1 MPRGLNYSFS
11 TDSLPEEIK
20 AAPRWVCWHGVPRG
34 KGGMTKPPLRPQEE
48 EAPAA
53 CNDPSTWGPLE
64 EAVRSAQAN
73 AWGIGFMLG
82 DGFVGV
88 DLDHCVDTATGEPQ
102 PWAADIVRKLD
113 SYTELSPSGTGLHI
127 LLAGRIP
134 EEAGDRRRRGPVEV
148 YDGGRYFTITGRAF
162 GPSRPLLRPVGPALV
177 ELVRSLAG
185 PQDEPSTAPQER
197 SRAPSVPS
205 LSLIHI

>member
-73 AWGIGFMLG
+73 AWG
-82 DGFVGV
+82 
-88 DLDHCVDTATGEPQ
+88 T
-102 PWAADIVRKLD
+102 
-113 SYTELSPSGTGLHI
+113 
-127 LLAGRIP
+127 
-134 EEAGDRRRRGPVEV
+134 
-148 YDGGRYFTITGRAF
+148 
-162 GPSRPLLRPVGPALV
+162 
-177 ELVRSLAG
+177 
-185 PQDEPSTAPQER
+185 
-197 SRAPSVPS
+197 
-205 LSLIHI
+205 